1 MVRSIWLRQCSEYT
15 FHSGNSACNMY
26 RIVFILLKH
35 GGLVLLSNLLVGL
48 GVATYY
54 GVDPNPCTRKSKL
67 DAQMIYGGR
76 CTSGLTSYSIAAC
89 TDFGLCMVD
98 DSHCVD
104 WTGLDWTIGVD

>member
-1 MVRSIWLRQCSEYT
+1 
-15 FHSGNSACNMY
+15 MY

-67 DAQMIYGGR
+67 DAQMIYAMPGGR
-76 CTSGLTSYSIAAC
+76 WTSGLTSYI
-89 TDFGLCMVD
+89 V
-98 DSHCVD
+98 
-104 WTGLDWTIGVD
+104 